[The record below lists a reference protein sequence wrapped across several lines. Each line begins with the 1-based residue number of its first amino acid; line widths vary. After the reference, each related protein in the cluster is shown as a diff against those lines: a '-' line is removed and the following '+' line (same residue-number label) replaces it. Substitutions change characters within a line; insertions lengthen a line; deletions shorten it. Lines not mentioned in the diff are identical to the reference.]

1 MDFTNTVLVII
12 ALLVVIA
19 GLAIKLSNEIEMHK
33 IYQQA
38 FNRQV
43 NENKHILNLAK
54 EAQKFNENML
64 KEKENLINEL
74 NAEKMENIK
83 HLNEIDKL
91 ESEIVNLNYQK
102 QLDNGTLEFRDILEP
117 TEVQNEEN

>member
-102 QLDNGTLEFRDILEP
+102 QLDNGTLEFKDILEP
-117 TEVQNEEN
+117 TEVQNEEI

>member
-1 MDFTNTVLVII
+1 LDFTNTVLVII

-102 QLDNGTLEFRDILEP
+102 QLDNGTLEFKDILEP
-117 TEVQNEEN
+117 TEVQNEEI

>member
-54 EAQKFNENML
+54 EAHKFNENML

-91 ESEIVNLNYQK
+91 ESEIVNLNYQR

>member
-1 MDFTNTVLVII
+1 MEFTDTVLVII

-19 GLAIKLSNEIEMHK
+19 GLAIKLSNESEMHK
-33 IYQQA
+33 IYQHA
-38 FNRQV
+38 FNRKV

-91 ESEIVNLNYQK
+91 ESEIVNLNYQR
-102 QLDNGTLEFRDILEP
+102 QLDNGTLEFKDILEP
-117 TEVQNEEN
+117 TEVQNEEI

>member
-1 MDFTNTVLVII
+1 MEFTDTVLVII

-19 GLAIKLSNEIEMHK
+19 GLAIKLSNESEMHK

-64 KEKENLINEL
+64 KEKENLIKEL

-91 ESEIVNLNYQK
+91 ESEIVNLNYQR
-102 QLDNGTLEFRDILEP
+102 QLDNGTLEFKDILEP
-117 TEVQNEEN
+117 TEVQNEEI

>member
-1 MDFTNTVLVII
+1 MDFTNTILVII

-54 EAQKFNENML
+54 EAHKFNENML

-91 ESEIVNLNYQK
+91 ESEIVNLNYQR
-102 QLDNGTLEFRDILEP
+102 QLDNGTLEFKDILEP

>member
-54 EAQKFNENML
+54 EAHKFNENML

-91 ESEIVNLNYQK
+91 ESEIVNLNYQR
-102 QLDNGTLEFRDILEP
+102 QLDNGTLEFKDTLEP

>member
-1 MDFTNTVLVII
+1 MEFTDTVLVII

-19 GLAIKLSNEIEMHK
+19 GLAIKLSNESEMHK
-33 IYQQA
+33 IYQEA

-54 EAQKFNENML
+54 ETQKFNENML

-74 NAEKMENIK
+74 NVEKMENIK
-83 HLNEIDKL
+83 YLNEIDKL

-102 QLDNGTLEFRDILEP
+102 QLDNGTLEFKDILEP
-117 TEVQNEEN
+117 TEVQNEEI

>member
-1 MDFTNTVLVII
+1 MEFTDTVLVII

-19 GLAIKLSNEIEMHK
+19 GLAIKLSNESEMHK
-33 IYQQA
+33 IYQHA

-102 QLDNGTLEFRDILEP
+102 QLDNGTLEFKDILEP
-117 TEVQNEEN
+117 TEVQNEEI

>member
-102 QLDNGTLEFRDILEP
+102 QLDNGTLEFKDILEP

>member
-1 MDFTNTVLVII
+1 LEFTDTVLVII

-19 GLAIKLSNEIEMHK
+19 GLAIKLSNESEMHK
-33 IYQQA
+33 IYQEA

-91 ESEIVNLNYQK
+91 ESEIVNLNYQR

-117 TEVQNEEN
+117 KVQNEEN

>member
-1 MDFTNTVLVII
+1 MEFTDTVLVII

-19 GLAIKLSNEIEMHK
+19 GLAIKLSNESEMHK

-64 KEKENLINEL
+64 KKKENLINEL

-91 ESEIVNLNYQK
+91 ESEIVNLNYQR

-117 TEVQNEEN
+117 TEVQNEEI

>member
-1 MDFTNTVLVII
+1 MEFTDTVLVII

-102 QLDNGTLEFRDILEP
+102 QLDNGTLEFKDILEP

>member
-1 MDFTNTVLVII
+1 MEFTDTVLVII

-19 GLAIKLSNEIEMHK
+19 GLAIKLSNESEMHK
-33 IYQQA
+33 IYQEA

-54 EAQKFNENML
+54 ETQKFNENML

-91 ESEIVNLNYQK
+91 ESEIVNLNYQR

-117 TEVQNEEN
+117 TEVQNEEI

>member
-19 GLAIKLSNEIEMHK
+19 GLAIKLSNESEMHK

-91 ESEIVNLNYQK
+91 ESEIVNLNYQR
-102 QLDNGTLEFRDILEP
+102 QLDNGTLEFKDILEP

>member
-1 MDFTNTVLVII
+1 MEFTDTVLVII

-19 GLAIKLSNEIEMHK
+19 GLAIKLSNESEMHK
-33 IYQQA
+33 IYQEA

-91 ESEIVNLNYQK
+91 ESEIVNLNYQR

-117 TEVQNEEN
+117 KVQNEEN

>member
-1 MDFTNTVLVII
+1 
-12 ALLVVIA
+12 
-19 GLAIKLSNEIEMHK
+19 
-33 IYQQA
+33 
-38 FNRQV
+38 V

-102 QLDNGTLEFRDILEP
+102 QLDNGTLEFKDILEP

>member
-1 MDFTNTVLVII
+1 MEFTDTVLVII
-12 ALLVVIA
+12 ALLVVIT
-19 GLAIKLSNEIEMHK
+19 GLAIKLSNESEMHK

-91 ESEIVNLNYQK
+91 ESEIVNLNYQR

-117 TEVQNEEN
+117 KVQNEEI

>member
-1 MDFTNTVLVII
+1 MDFKNTVLVII

-38 FNRQV
+38 FNKQV

-54 EAQKFNENML
+54 EAHKFNENML

-91 ESEIVNLNYQK
+91 ESEIVNLNYQR
-102 QLDNGTLEFRDILEP
+102 QLDNGTLEFKDTLEP

>member
-91 ESEIVNLNYQK
+91 ESEIVNLNYQR

-117 TEVQNEEN
+117 TEVQNEEI

>member
-1 MDFTNTVLVII
+1 MEFTDTVLVII

-19 GLAIKLSNEIEMHK
+19 GLAIKLSNESEMHK

-64 KEKENLINEL
+64 KEKENLIKEL

-91 ESEIVNLNYQK
+91 ESEIVNLNYQRK
-102 QLDNGTLEFRDILEP
+102 LDNGTLEFKDILEP
-117 TEVQNEEN
+117 TEVQNEEI

>member
-19 GLAIKLSNEIEMHK
+19 GLAIKLSNEIETHK

-43 NENKHILNLAK
+43 NENKHILNLVK
-54 EAQKFNENML
+54 EAHKFNENML

-91 ESEIVNLNYQK
+91 ENEIVNLNYQR
-102 QLDNGTLEFRDILEP
+102 QLDNGTLEFKDILEP

>member
-1 MDFTNTVLVII
+1 MEFTDTVLVII

-19 GLAIKLSNEIEMHK
+19 GLAIKLSNESEMHK
-33 IYQQA
+33 IYQHA

-91 ESEIVNLNYQK
+91 ESEIVNLNYQR
-102 QLDNGTLEFRDILEP
+102 QLYNGTLEFKDILEP
-117 TEVQNEEN
+117 TEVQNEEI

>member
-1 MDFTNTVLVII
+1 MNFTNTVLVII

-91 ESEIVNLNYQK
+91 ESEIVNLNYQR
-102 QLDNGTLEFRDILEP
+102 QLDNGTLEFKDILEP

>member
-1 MDFTNTVLVII
+1 LEFTDTVLVII

-19 GLAIKLSNEIEMHK
+19 GLAIKLSNESEMHK
-33 IYQQA
+33 IYQHA

-102 QLDNGTLEFRDILEP
+102 QLDNGTLEFKDILEP
-117 TEVQNEEN
+117 TEVQNEEI

>member
-33 IYQQA
+33 IYQKA

-91 ESEIVNLNYQK
+91 ESEIVNLNYQR

-117 TEVQNEEN
+117 KVQNEEN

>member
-54 EAQKFNENML
+54 EAHKFNENML

-91 ESEIVNLNYQK
+91 ESEIVNLNYQR
-102 QLDNGTLEFRDILEP
+102 QLDNGTLEFKDILEP

>member
-12 ALLVVIA
+12 ALLVVIV

-91 ESEIVNLNYQK
+91 ESEIVNLNYQR
-102 QLDNGTLEFRDILEP
+102 QLDNGTLEFKDILEP

>member
-1 MDFTNTVLVII
+1 MDFTNTVLLFI

-102 QLDNGTLEFRDILEP
+102 QLDNGTLEFKDILEP

>member
-54 EAQKFNENML
+54 EAHKFNENML

>member
-19 GLAIKLSNEIEMHK
+19 GLAIKLSNESEMHK
-33 IYQQA
+33 IYQHA

-91 ESEIVNLNYQK
+91 ESEIVNLNYQR
-102 QLDNGTLEFRDILEP
+102 QLDNGTLEFKDILEP
-117 TEVQNEEN
+117 TEVQNEEI

>member
-1 MDFTNTVLVII
+1 LDFTNTVLVII

-102 QLDNGTLEFRDILEP
+102 QLDNGTLEFKDILEP

>member
-1 MDFTNTVLVII
+1 MEFTDTVLVII

-19 GLAIKLSNEIEMHK
+19 GLAIKLSNESEMHK

-74 NAEKMENIK
+74 NAEKMQNIK

-91 ESEIVNLNYQK
+91 ESEIVNLNYQR
-102 QLDNGTLEFRDILEP
+102 QLDNGTLEFKDILEQ

>member
-1 MDFTNTVLVII
+1 MEFTDTVLVII

-19 GLAIKLSNEIEMHK
+19 GLAIKLSNESEMHK

-91 ESEIVNLNYQK
+91 ESEIVNLNYQR

-117 TEVQNEEN
+117 KVQNEEI

>member
-1 MDFTNTVLVII
+1 LEFTDTVLVII

-54 EAQKFNENML
+54 ETQKFNENML
-64 KEKENLINEL
+64 KEKANLMN
-74 NAEKMENIK
+74 K
-83 HLNEIDKL
+83 IDEL

-102 QLDNGTLEFRDILEP
+102 QLDNGTLEFKDILEP

>member
-1 MDFTNTVLVII
+1 MEFTDTVLVII

-19 GLAIKLSNEIEMHK
+19 GLAIKLSNESEMHK
-33 IYQQA
+33 IYQHA

-91 ESEIVNLNYQK
+91 ESEIINLNYQK
-102 QLDNGTLEFRDILEP
+102 QLDNGTLEFKDILEP
-117 TEVQNEEN
+117 TEVQNEEI

>member
-1 MDFTNTVLVII
+1 MDFTNTVLLFI

-102 QLDNGTLEFRDILEP
+102 QLDNGTLKFKDILEP